1 MCDGCETVPKTNM
14 RDPDRGPHEA
24 RPQGMVTDSKVMRPP
39 AWQILQNLAR
49 GFREKA
55 EQYEALAKIAGILEP
70 GTPAEVAMFQL
81 ALRGAQ

>member
-1 MCDGCETVPKTNM
+1 
-14 RDPDRGPHEA
+14 
-24 RPQGMVTDSKVMRPP
+24 MRPP